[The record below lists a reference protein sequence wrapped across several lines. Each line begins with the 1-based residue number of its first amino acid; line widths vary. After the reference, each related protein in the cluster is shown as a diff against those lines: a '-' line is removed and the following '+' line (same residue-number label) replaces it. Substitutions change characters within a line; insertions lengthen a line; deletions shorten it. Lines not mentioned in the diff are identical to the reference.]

1 MNIAKV
7 RLTVY
12 FEDPFW
18 IGVFERVENGGL
30 SACKVTFGAE
40 PRDSEVFAFVQRYYY
55 KLKFS
60 SAVEAEKEIEHKNPK
75 RILREA
81 RQQTAATGIGTKSQ
95 QALKKQYEESKIAHK
110 KESKEHR
117 DAEKE
122 QKFLLRQ
129 KKKKEKHKGR

>member
-1 MNIAKV
+1 MSIAKV

-117 DAEKE
+117 DAEKK